1 VSRLHRKRKGKE
13 SRSSKRGR
21 GHGRASDTHEEPSGP
36 QPLAPRPSERLLID
50 ALEDVPSGRIL
61 CTSLGRGQFAI
72 AAASANASS
81 QVICSFLDRYALEQ
95 ARLQLTEA
103 PSNLALECRADFPD
117 GPFDAV
123 VLPVTTSGEAELV
136 RDWLQSGHERLR
148 EGGTLLAATENPD
161 DVWLHGE
168 MRKLFAKV
176 TRRPGESGVLYKA
189 LKTGPLRKIKNFQC
203 QFAFRDDARLIQ
215 VVSRPGVFSHRS
227 VDGGARALLKAA
239 TIEAGQRVLELG
251 CGSGVVSLA
260 AALRAPGVRV
270 LAVDS
275 NPRAIECTTRG
286 AQLNGIT
293 NLDVRLSTAESQ
305 ASGDIPSAQ
314 FDLALANPPYY
325 SNFRIAEIFARCAA
339 QALKPSGT
347 ALFVTKRAD
356 WYVEHLPRW
365 FGQVSTE
372 PVGNYVVA
380 RAQAPHSDAQ
390 S

>member
-1 VSRLHRKRKGKE
+1 
-13 SRSSKRGR
+13 
-21 GHGRASDTHEEPSGP
+21 
-36 QPLAPRPSERLLID
+36 
-50 ALEDVPSGRIL
+50 L

-72 AAASANASS
+72 AAAGANASS
-81 QVICSFLDRYALEQ
+81 QVICSFLDLYALEQ
-95 ARLQLTEA
+95 AWLQLTEA
-103 PSNLALECRADFPD
+103 PSNLVLECRADFPD

-123 VLPVTTSGEAELV
+123 ALPVTTSGEAELV

-176 TRRPGESGVLYKA
+176 TRRSGESGVLYKA
-189 LKTGPLRKIKNFQC
+189 LKTGALKKVKNFEC
-203 QFAFRDDARLIQ
+203 QFAFRDEGRLIQ

-260 AALRAPGVRV
+260 TALRAAGVRV

-305 ASGDIPSAQ
+305 GSGEIPSAQ

-325 SNFRIAEIFARCAA
+325 SNFRIAEIFARSLGL
-339 QALKPSGT
+339 ALKPSGT

-372 PVGNYVVA
+372 PIGNYVVV
-380 RAQAPHSDAQ
+380 RAQAPHSDAH